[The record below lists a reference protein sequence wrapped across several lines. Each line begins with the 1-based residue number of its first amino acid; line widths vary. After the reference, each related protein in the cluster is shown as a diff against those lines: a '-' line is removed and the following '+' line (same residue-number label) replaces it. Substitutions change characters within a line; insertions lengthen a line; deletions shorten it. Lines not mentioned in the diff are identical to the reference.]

1 MDSNQTFSRVP
12 GSDSGITITG
22 LKSMVETPA
31 VSVLTTARE
40 LVGGDRAVQHGD
52 KSDNFNAIA
61 VVWNGLLK
69 AAGAAPA
76 RPLDAHDVCNM
87 MEAMKI
93 ARRYTGAT
101 NKDDYVDGA
110 GYAACA
116 FEVKAGVKK

>member
-1 MDSNQTFSRVP
+1 M
-12 GSDSGITITG
+12 SDHDIKITG
-22 LKSMVETPA
+22 LKSSAETPA
-31 VSVLTTARE
+31 VSVLSTARE

-52 KSDNFNAIA
+52 KTDNFNAIA
-61 VVWNGLLK
+61 VIWNGLLK
-69 AAGAAPA
+69 VAGAVTA

-101 NKDDYVDGA
+101 NKDDYIDGA

-116 FEVKAGVKK
+116 FEVKAKGSSK